1 MHVVIVGCGR
11 VGSNLASH
19 LAAGGQS
26 VAVVDRRE
34 AAFGR
39 LDNAPDVQRVVGI
52 GFDRDVLRSAG
63 IERADA
69 LAATTSGDNSN
80 IVIARVA
87 AETFQVPKVVARIY
101 DPARAAIYQR
111 LGVSTVATSQWT
123 AGQMLTRI
131 GLAGDGVEWLDP
143 TGSLRVK
150 RWEVPDERVGSTI
163 ASIPADLG
171 LVIAVSRLGSTHL
184 AEPSLVLQHGD
195 VAYVAEIRKD
205 TTS

>member
-11 VGSNLASH
+11 VGAG
-19 LAAGGQS
+19 LAADLAAARQS

-39 LDNAPDVQRVVGI
+39 LEPGLDVQRVVGI
-52 GFDRDVLRSAG
+52 GFDRDVLRTAG
-63 IERADA
+63 IERAGA

-87 AETFQVPKVVARIY
+87 SETFQVPKVVARIY

-123 AGQMLTRI
+123 AGQMLTRL

-143 TGSLRVK
+143 TGALSVQ
-150 RWEVPDERVGSTI
+150 RWEVPDDRVGSTV
-163 ASIPADLG
+163 ATIPLEFG
-171 LVIAVSRLGSTHL
+171 LVIAVSRLGSTRL
-184 AEPSLVLQHGD
+184 ASSNMMLQQGD
-195 VAYVAEIRKD
+195 VAYVAMVRKG
-205 TTS
+205 SAS